1 MAENEKVRMAPAV
14 RQETRKVAIY
24 VIVGVVLMWAG
35 FAVGHRVDP
44 QRIPFDYTVLLGG
57 LGGGTVAVLNF
68 LLMGMTVQKVAS
80 SEDEQLARSMM
91 RASYSRRMMMQ
102 MLWVVAAIVAPC
114 FQFVAGLLPL
124 LFPGAGIRLA
134 GVLGALKER

>member
-134 GVLGALKER
+134 GVLGALKKR

>member
-24 VIVGVVLMWAG
+24 VIGGVVLMWAG

-134 GVLGALKER
+134 GVLGALKKR

>member
-1 MAENEKVRMAPAV
+1 MAENDKGRMAPAV

-24 VIVGVVLMWAG
+24 VIVGVALMLAG
-35 FAVGHRVDP
+35 FAAGHRMDP
-44 QRIPFDYTVLLGG
+44 EKIPFDYTVLLGG
-57 LGGGTVAVLNF
+57 LCGGAVAVLNF

-80 SEDEQLARSMM
+80 TEDEQLARSMM

-124 LFPGAGIRLA
+124 LFPGAGIRLT
-134 GVLGALKER
+134 GVIGALKKR